1 MIRLIKT
8 FHFQTPRNC
17 VAVRQSDWSL
27 LYLLVLSSFLCQMH
41 QTAETSFA
49 PQSSSGVP
57 QVYVLSPLTLLYIRH
72 SILSLEMNPAHTED
86 TAAEGCFQQPQMPL
100 YTIPLT
106 DEHTFPHAVWSLW
119 LGATACTANIRL
131 SYATH
136 RSQALFNT
144 SQEALRSL
152 YMPDNVLICPVTS
165 HDTVIRAA
173 SQILCSM

>member
-8 FHFQTPRNC
+8 FHFQTPRNR
-17 VAVRQSDWSL
+17 VAVGQSDWSL
-27 LYLLVLSSFLCQMH
+27 LYLLVLSSFLCQMR

-106 DEHTFPHAVWSLW
+106 DEHTFSSCCVVFVVWEPQPAQLIFVFHMQRTDHRHC
-119 LGATACTANIRL
+119 LTHHRRL
-131 SYATH
+131 LDHFTC
-136 RSQALFNT
+136 LT
-144 SQEALRSL
+144 
-152 YMPDNVLICPVTS
+152 MC
-165 HDTVIRAA
+165 
-173 SQILCSM
+173 